1 VAIPPINSQYL
12 NLTKNSSLAVL
23 IGYPELVSVSRTISF
38 QAGRAT
44 QVLLIVMTTYLTISL
59 SISFLMNLL
68 NRAVAYKGER
78 R

>member
-1 VAIPPINSQYL
+1 
-12 NLTKNSSLAVL
+12 
-23 IGYPELVSVSRTISF
+23 VSRTISF

-44 QVLLIVMTTYLTISL
+44 QVLIIVMASYLTMSLTIS
-59 SISFLMNLL
+59 FFMNLL